1 MNIRQCG
8 RIYGGRKKE
17 LKIGLW
23 SFVCYVKREF
33 AVERGRKLTMGKRK
47 ASEKES

>member
-1 MNIRQCG
+1 MEVGKN
-8 RIYGGRKKE
+8 E

-33 AVERGRKLTMGKRK
+33 AVQRGRKLTMGKRK
-47 ASEKES
+47 GSEKESQGKIKTH